1 MVSSHC
7 QPVNQDA
14 CVANY
19 SNVCAANTA
28 MYVLQN
34 TATCVLQN
42 TAKYVLQN
50 MAVHVMQNTAMRVAF
65 VAFITCVVRQQ
76 QGKSV
81 CCLHNLCPLKQK
93 GCREA
98 SQYYYVRSPFSMSF

>member
-1 MVSSHC
+1 VLQNTAVHVL
-7 QPVNQDA
+7 Q
-14 CVANY
+14 
-19 SNVCAANTA
+19 NTA